1 MATSLKA
8 PISGAVALLLLSLL
22 SLPALGASAAE
33 LNRDASAALQALYK
47 RYPET
52 RELGKSAK
60 AILIFP
66 SVVKAGLMVGG
77 EYGEGVLRKGG
88 KTASYY
94 STSGVSYGLQ
104 VGAQKF
110 GYALFLMTD
119 GAVKSLDAVEGL
131 EIGVGPSVV
140 VMDDGMAKK
149 ASSTTTKSDVYAFI
163 FSQQGLM
170 AGLGLQ
176 GNKITRLDKR

>member
-8 PISGAVALLLLSLL
+8 SISGAVAALLLCLS

-33 LNRDASAALQALYK
+33 IDREATKALQALNQ
-47 RYPET
+47 RYPAT

-77 EYGEGVLRKGG
+77 EYGEGVLRKDG
-88 KTASYY
+88 KTVSYY
-94 STSGVSYGLQ
+94 NTSGVSYGMQ
-104 VGAQKF
+104 AGAQKF

-119 GAVKSLDAVEGL
+119 GAVRALDAAEGL

-149 ASSTTTKSDVYAFI
+149 MSSTTTKSDVYAFI
-163 FSQQGLM
+163 FSQKGLM

-176 GNKITRLDKR
+176 GNKITKLNK